1 MGAGGSA
8 LIVLDSSFALALV
21 MPDEAQPVSMRTV
34 LEDDLAA
41 PFIWPLEIASALR
54 TNVRRGRLTESAAE
68 ALFKRIAN
76 LKVDVIAPSHNV
88 PQRHFEAAREHDLT
102 PYDASYLT
110 TAQQFTAALATR
122 DQALAAAATRLG
134 IAVHS

>member
-1 MGAGGSA
+1 

>member
-1 MGAGGSA
+1 M
-8 LIVLDSSFALALV
+8 IVLDSSFALALV